1 MTLQAAP
8 TDLLVKPLRDAVASI
23 APGDFEAVTAVL
35 GNAAWDALETDF
47 WNASHPLPDD
57 ARQSFESYLS
67 VAKTLW
73 HRAGLG
79 QTQPIALY
87 KATLLS
93 AKSIEIALRVLARIY
108 TGCNLG
114 YSAPPQ
120 GFWRTVY
127 ALTGYIV
134 SERFLD
140 KSSRPKLLNKV
151 MQLWLMAWLNPLSL
165 APGRLP
171 VAVRLVGI
179 LSKSC
184 SFTLSSP
191 THAGSGLAAADL
203 LSDVSPMPFSRVPT
217 PWEPAVPLYVNAQDA
232 AFTMRELAATPSRG
246 TPSDV
251 YESLLQSAIAVGL
264 TAQELQDFVRRA
276 MREFGYN
283 HNRSIARVGRVD
295 NVYIGIGFIEC
306 WGAMQAQAKPRS
318 SKLSISSDCHKAVV
332 INHSEG
338 GFLLRFELTDPVL
351 RVGSLLCLRGSDAEP
366 WAVAAVRWLEDSPGM
381 VMAGC
386 EIFCNFG
393 EAKVAQAAG
402 SRQHVPVVTF
412 QKGDQTML
420 VAPFGM
426 DESLKVSQLFV
437 GDECWVISA
446 VSEIGADW
454 QVHAVLDVTTPND
467 QRGVSPT
474 ARRSF
479 PKSQR

>member
-1 MTLQAAP
+1 MAHQAAP
-8 TDLLVKPLRDAVASI
+8 TDLLAKPLRDVVASI
-23 APGDFEAVTAVL
+23 APGDFEAATAVL
-35 GNAAWDALETDF
+35 GNAWWDALETDF
-47 WNASHPLPDD
+47 WNASHPLAPD
-57 ARQSFESYLS
+57 ARQSLDSYLH
-67 VAKTLW
+67 VVKTLW

-79 QTQPIALY
+79 QSQPIALY
-87 KATLLS
+87 KTTLLS
-93 AKSIEIALRVLARIY
+93 SKAIETALRVLARIY

-114 YSAPPQ
+114 YCAPPQ
-120 GFWRTVY
+120 GFWRTIY

-134 SERFLD
+134 SERFPD
-140 KSSRPKLLNKV
+140 KSSRPELLNQV

-179 LSKSC
+179 LSKAC
-184 SFTLSSP
+184 SFTLTSP

-203 LSDVSPMPFSRVPT
+203 LSDVSPMPFARVPAA
-217 PWEPAVPLYVNAQDA
+217 WEPIAPLYINAQDA
-232 AFTMRELAATPSRG
+232 AFTMRELAATPTRG

-251 YESLLQSAIAVGL
+251 YESLLQSAIQVGL

-283 HNRSIARVGRVD
+283 HNRAIARVGRVD
-295 NVYIGIGFIEC
+295 HVDTEIGFIEC

-318 SKLSISSDCHKAVV
+318 SKLAATSVCHKAVV

-338 GFLLRFELTDPVL
+338 GFLLRFELAYPVL

-366 WAVAAVRWLEDSPGM
+366 WAVAAVRWLEDSPGA

-393 EAKVAQAAG
+393 EAKVAQTAD
-402 SRQHVPVVTF
+402 STQHVPVVTF

-420 VAPFGM
+420 IAPFGM
-426 DESLKVSQLFV
+426 DESLKVSQLYL
-437 GDECWVISA
+437 GEECWVISA

-454 QVHAVLDVTTPND
+454 QVHAVLDVARVSAKPSG
-467 QRGVSPT
+467 RGSGN
-474 ARRSF
+474 
-479 PKSQR
+479 